1 MSEYILEGRDL
12 CQQYKQSDGKFLKA
26 CRNINFSLKQG
37 QTMGIVGE
45 SGCGK
50 STLLKMLTRLEKP
63 VSGTLLLKGEDVSNI
78 KGKALRD
85 SRRHIQMVFQD
96 PASAFSP
103 RMKAGEAI
111 CEPLDNFCKLTK
123 EARSAKVEELLTQVG
138 LPIDFKDRLCHAMSG
153 GQRQRLGI
161 ARALA
166 VDPDILVCDEA
177 TSALDVS
184 IQATIME
191 LLANLQRERN
201 LSMVFVCHDIALV
214 KSISHRIMVMYL
226 GTVVELLDGKDLDI
240 NPMHPYTQLLMSSMF
255 STAMDKSEK
264 IPVLD
269 GEVPSPLN
277 APAGCPYHTRCPHAM
292 DICKAQL
299 PTLQDCGENHQ
310 VACHLYTAK
319 KG

>member
-1 MSEYILEGRDL
+1 MSDYILEGQNL
-12 CQQYKQSDGKFLKA
+12 CQQYKQADGRQLNA
-26 CRNINFSLKQG
+26 CRNVNFSLKKG
-37 QTMGIVGE
+37 ETMGIVGE

-50 STLLKMLTRLEKP
+50 STLLKMLTRLEQP
-63 VSGTLLLKGEDVSNI
+63 SSGALYFNGADVSHV
-78 KGKALRD
+78 KGKALRN

-111 CEPLDNFCKLTK
+111 CEPLDNFCKLSKT
-123 EARSAKVEELLTQVG
+123 ERTAKVAELLTQVG
-138 LPIDFKDRLCHAMSG
+138 LPVEFQNRLCHAMSG

-166 VDPDILVCDEA
+166 LNPEILVCDEA

-191 LLANLQRERN
+191 LLSSIQKQRN

-226 GTVVELLDGKDLDI
+226 GTVVEIMDSKELDA
-240 NPMHPYTQLLMSSMF
+240 NPMHPYTQLLMSSIF
-255 STAMDKSEK
+255 STSMDKSRK
-264 IPVLD
+264 IPILD
-269 GEVPSPLN
+269 GEVPSPLD
-277 APAGCPYHTRCPHAM
+277 APKGCPYHTRCGQAM
-292 DICKAQL
+292 DICKTKC
-299 PTLQDCGENHQ
+299 PTLQSCGQHHQ
-310 VACHLYTAK
+310 VACHLYDQK
-319 KG
+319 DG